1 MQGLPTEL
9 LYLLI
14 FGAVLLFNF
23 FTQQAARRR
32 QAEAQQQQEEALEV
46 AQDDPAPDEPIPDF
60 WARAPQSLEAF
71 PVPARPAE
79 PIHRPALPIDSAVRR
94 RKRFS
99 KVSLFGTKR
108 DVQNAVVIATILG
121 PCRGSEPPG
130 TAPTSAAAEILSGR
144 VAR

>member
-23 FTQQAARRR
+23 FTQRAARRR
-32 QAEAQQQQEEALEV
+32 QAEAQQQQEEA
-46 AQDDPAPDEPIPDF
+46 QDDPAPDEPIPDF
-60 WARAPQSLEAF
+60 WGRAPGSLETF
-71 PVPARPAE
+71 PVPATPAE

-99 KVSLFGTKR
+99 KASLFGTKR

-130 TAPTSAAAEILSGR
+130 AAPTSAAAEILSGR
-144 VAR
+144 VTR